1 MKRSTIIAAALCLS
15 LFLLNGCSEQ
25 EAEPLSQPP
34 QEAVETAAP
43 APVAPPVQ
51 ETPAAQPESPAAAPV
66 HHIPTGVWLAQTDVG
81 YSNYYYFNSEEQNG
95 SYRSLDYGLGMDF
108 NYEGSG
114 DELVFFM
121 GDDAEAQTAYIEHD
135 EGDSF
140 TLLWENNLP
149 EKMQFV
155 SEGTLEDFHFY
166 SNDALTRLSAAHYT
180 RTGHDPTSMAAAIT
194 NEDNTVTV
202 QLYDNLG
209 DHNSTSA
216 WYVLDR
222 FTATG
227 TDLLTG
233 MEIDLLEH
241 LNPPTEEEL
250 PTEGE
255 DPPAEGDAPAG
266 EEQLPDGSEEEVPSE
281 TEEPT
286 VDALPSG
293 DADPEQT
300 PAMEGE
306 VQS

>member
-114 DELVFFM
+114 DELVFLM
-121 GDDAEAQTAYIEHD
+121 GDDAEAQSAVIEHA

-149 EKMQFV
+149 ETLEFI

-166 SNDALTRLSAAHYT
+166 SNDALTRLATAHYV
-180 RTGHDPTSMAAAIT
+180 RSGNEPTSLAASIT

-216 WYVLDR
+216 WYILDR

-227 TDLLTG
+227 TDLMNG

-241 LNPPTEEEL
+241 LNPPAKEEL
-250 PTEGE
+250 PAEGE
-255 DPPAEGDAPAG
+255 ATAE
-266 EEQLPDGSEEEVPSE
+266 EEQLPAVGEEVTTPE

-286 VDALPSG
+286 VDELPAV
-293 DADPEQT
+293 DAIVEET
-300 PAMEGE
+300 PAVDSEI
-306 VQS
+306 QS